1 MFILHIIFAFQS
13 RFRSMLRLIS
23 RLGIQNINQVLV
35 NMIFLLKN
43 LQQNIRRVGDYWT
56 DHQGYKELDKNV
68 AALRLQR
75 FFKTNNA
82 RREQIRRV
90 QELFQFKR

>member
-1 MFILHIIFAFQS
+1 MFILHIILAFQS
-13 RFRSMLRLIS
+13 RIPSMLRLIS
-23 RLGIQNINQVLV
+23 RLGIQNINQVLL

-43 LQQNIRRVGDYWT
+43 LEQNIRRVGDYWT

-75 FFKTNNA
+75 FLKTPKPQNPKTP
-82 RREQIRRV
+82 Q
-90 QELFQFKR
+90 